1 MPPKRHTQQPKSPRA
16 AKKQRRAQKQEP
28 ASEPVVA
35 EARDAQVVPAKPE
48 APVGQGETSAP
59 PQVWRFSLPAL
70 EVWRRCSQPVAP
82 IQPVA
87 PPQPAIAKSRAR
99 RGAQAAREPPAD
111 PEPVVAFW
119 NIPAFWTFLA
129 ALLKYAFYAALAWVL
144 FQGAASA
151 TASVSHG
158 MALLRQ
164 ACLPSTPAKAQPIP
178 RVPEPGL
185 ELFDDLSDMVS
196 VYPGF

>member
-1 MPPKRHTQQPKSPRA
+1 MPPKRHTQQPKSTRA

-59 PQVWRFSLPAL
+59 AQVWQFSLPA
-70 EVWRRCSQPVAP
+70 WRRFS
-82 IQPVA
+82 QPVA

-99 RGAQAAREPPAD
+99 RGAQAAPEPPAD

-129 ALLKYAFYAALAWVL
+129 ALLKYAFYAALAWTL

-158 MALLRQ
+158 LALLRQ

-178 RVPEPGL
+178 RVPEPGV
-185 ELFDDLSDMVS
+185 EIFDDLSDMGS
-196 VYPGF
+196 VYPRF

>member
-1 MPPKRHTQQPKSPRA
+1 MPPKRHTQQPKSTRA

-48 APVGQGETSAP
+48 APVGQVETSAP
-59 PQVWRFSLPAL
+59 AQVWQFSLPA
-70 EVWRRCSQPVAP
+70 WRRFSQPVAP

-87 PPQPAIAKSRAR
+87 PPAAPKSRAR
-99 RGAQAAREPPAD
+99 RGAQAAPATPD
-111 PEPVVAFW
+111 ERVVAPAFW
-119 NIPAFWTFLA
+119 NLDAFWTFLA
-129 ALLKYAFYAALAWVL
+129 ALLKYAFYAALAWTL

-158 MALLRQ
+158 LALLRQ
-164 ACLPSTPAKAQPIP
+164 ACLPSTPARAQPIP

-185 ELFDDLSDMVS
+185 ETIDSLSDMVS
-196 VYPGF
+196 VYPKF

>member
-1 MPPKRHTQQPKSPRA
+1 MPPKRHTQQPKSTRA

-59 PQVWRFSLPAL
+59 AQVWQFSLPA
-70 EVWRRCSQPVAP
+70 WRRFS
-82 IQPVA
+82 QPVA

-99 RGAQAAREPPAD
+99 RGAQAAPATPD
-111 PEPVVAFW
+111 ERVVAPAFW
-119 NIPAFWTFLA
+119 NLDAFWTFLA
-129 ALLKYAFYAALAWVL
+129 ALLKYAFYAALAWTL

-158 MALLRQ
+158 LALLRQ

-178 RVPEPGL
+178 RVPEPGV
-185 ELFDDLSDMVS
+185 EIVDDLSAMGS
-196 VYPGF
+196 CYPKF